1 MPVSNG
7 FALHP
12 WPARPR
18 NGSTADFGPSGS
30 RLDGAA
36 MLVQEMLKKDA
47 FSKQQH
53 PTSRG
58 DSIAPSQSQPCDGLR
73 SKECD
78 GLRSKER
85 EPLSRAAALA
95 SGSSLGGTAS
105 FRIHGSSG
113 NAILDWRE

>member
-1 MPVSNG
+1 MRVSNG

-12 WPARPR
+12 WPTRPR
-18 NGSTADFGPSGS
+18 SGSTADFAPSGS

-36 MLVQEMLKKDA
+36 MLVQEMLKKDE

-73 SKECD
+73 SKE
-78 GLRSKER
+78 R
-85 EPLSRAAALA
+85 EPLLRAAQVWEERCRFEFMAQAATQSSTGENESPRLSATAL
-95 SGSSLGGTAS
+95 
-105 FRIHGSSG
+105 
-113 NAILDWRE
+113 

>member
-73 SKECD
+73 SKE
-78 GLRSKER
+78 R
-85 EPLSRAAALA
+85 EPLLRAAALA